1 MYLLVVLLV
10 SPAFGM
16 PSSALID
23 IGSQII
29 NQVDSVVCFTE
40 ETRAVFN
47 NTDLFETIAE
57 SLKEAEKNIL
67 EMDAELKLLEKEEYA
82 FEDNYFPAYNEAKSY
97 LRETRQGLRKLADR
111 TVADVRDMK
120 FLLETIDENNKD
132 PFFLKKAIS
141 DMKNLMISTL
151 ETLTEAKEKY
161 NSALETF
168 DNLNSAIATHHRKLE
183 KMVNKNSAEYK
194 AWTTKTRAGTYGSIA
209 ATTVG
214 CIIADILVSFGA
226 CSAVS
231 LPASIT
237 AGTAIEVAI
246 AEYSAE
252 MEKLVTIT
260 GRMLKNGKTVDQDI
274 NDAIDIL
281 TEEID
286 LINNWAN
293 SAELVSNNIDKY
305 PQEYLKKY
313 ITIRTVFI
321 NGLDDLK
328 IASET
333 FLAQPVDILA

>member
-1 MYLLVVLLV
+1 MYLLLILLV
-10 SPAFGM
+10 SPAFGR
-16 PSSALID
+16 PSSDLLD
-23 IGSQII
+23 VGEGII
-29 NQVDSVVCFTE
+29 NQLEDIVGFNE
-40 ETRAVFN
+40 ETKAVFN
-47 NTDLFETIAE
+47 NSDLFEKISA
-57 SLKEAEKNIL
+57 SLKEAEQNIL
-67 EMDAELKLLEKEEYA
+67 EMEIELKTLESEEIK
-82 FEDNYFPAYNEAKSY
+82 FEDNYFKAYNEAKSY

-111 TVADVRDMK
+111 TVKDVRDLK
-120 FLLETIDENNKD
+120 LLLETIDENSKD

-141 DMKNLMISTL
+141 DMKDLMISTL
-151 ETLTEAKEKY
+151 ETLAEAKEKY

-194 AWTTKTRAGTYGSIA
+194 AWTTKTRAGTYGTIA

-214 CIIADILVSFGA
+214 CIIADILGA
-226 CSAVS
+226 LGICSAAV
-231 LPASIT
+231 L
-237 AGTAIEVAI
+237 GTSAAAIAAIEAGI
-246 AEYSAE
+246 AEYRAE

-274 NDAIDIL
+274 NEAIDIL

-293 SAELVSNNIDKY
+293 SAEVVSNNIDKY

-328 IASET
+328 NAADK
-333 FLAQPVDILA
+333 FLAQPVDIL